1 MTKYW
6 NAISC
11 NYLTKNRNHSFTRIL
26 WIVHAVLS
34 LRKLPQL
41 QDGIFNDLA
50 TGCDLQRCYRRSHL
64 GTHTGTW
71 PGSAAHLDNYKHSGS
86 PVLGILT
93 PLLWKIWQS
102 LMSVKIEEWRGL
114 SRNQTNNW
122 FPDGLS
128 CDHQRSKWFYN
139 VIIWQQFGAQ
149 AYAATRLPPTCC
161 IHSLANHQSFVSNH
175 CVKNSSYARIGGA
188 KSIHSARNYRRIQT
202 FCLWIL
208 DIGEWYEPT
217 YSISLSSKSPIL
229 KIIWRQQINVNQSSD
244 RDYTIA
250 YCLVSLCSE
259 WGSIK

>member
-1 MTKYW
+1 MGFSMTW
-6 NAISC
+6 PLGAISRDATGARF
-11 NYLTKNRNHSFTRIL
+11 LAPTLGHDPG
-26 WIVHAVLS
+26 
-34 LRKLPQL
+34 PQL
-41 QDGIFNDLA
+41 TCIITSTLGLQYIGDFDTIALKDLA
-50 TGCDLQRCYRRSHL
+50 ISHV
-64 GTHTGTW
+64 
-71 PGSAAHLDNYKHSGS
+71 SKNSG
-86 PVLGILT
+86 G
-93 PLLWKIWQS
+93 
-102 LMSVKIEEWRGL
+102 GL

-208 DIGEWYEPT
+208 DTGEWYEPT
-217 YSISLSSKSPIL
+217 YSISLTCKSSIL
-229 KIIWRQQINVNQSSD
+229 KIIWRQQINVNQNSD
-244 RDYTIA
+244 RDYTIE